1 MKEKELENKLRL
13 LYILQTV
20 DNKLDEI
27 EDLKGDLPAAVRELE
42 EVIATTSETIAANE
56 AAIDQAYKDRTK
68 NETDIITLTEKIERY
83 KNQQFQVRNNKEYD
97 MLTRE
102 LDNAEKKISSM
113 ETHIDE
119 LVVIVQKKKSINEDH
134 QAQLEKLNETL
145 TERKAELAEVSKE
158 TDKEESAL
166 KHERDK
172 IVRKIAKPDLATY
185 MRIRK
190 AKQGR
195 AVVAVKRGACAGC
208 FNSVPPQRVL
218 ELRKNSRIYTC
229 EGCGRILV
237 SDEIVEASNN
247 PL

>member
-1 MKEKELENKLRL
+1 LENKLRL
-13 LYILQTV
+13 LYALQTV

-42 EVIATTSETIAANE
+42 EVIATTNDTISANDAAV
-56 AAIDQAYKDRTK
+56 AQAYEDRTK
-68 NETDIITLTEKIERY
+68 GETDITTLTEKIERY

-102 LDNAEKKISSM
+102 IDNAEKKITSL

-119 LVVIVQKKKSINEDH
+119 LAGVIQKKKSANEDH

-145 TERKAELAEVSKE
+145 AERKAELAEVSKE

-172 IVRKIAKPDLATY
+172 IVHKIAKADLATY

-208 FNSVPPQRVL
+208 FNAVPPQRVL

-237 SDEIVEASNN
+237 SDEIVESSNN
-247 PL
+247 LL